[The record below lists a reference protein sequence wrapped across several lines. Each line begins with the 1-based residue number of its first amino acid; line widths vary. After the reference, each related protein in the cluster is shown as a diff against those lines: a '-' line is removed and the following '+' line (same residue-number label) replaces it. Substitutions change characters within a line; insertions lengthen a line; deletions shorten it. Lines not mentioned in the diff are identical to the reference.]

1 MSADGLPPLTWL
13 RAFEASARHLS
24 FTRAAAEL
32 NLTQSAISQHVRSL
46 EAFLGRELFIR
57 RTRAIALTEVG
68 GNYLP
73 VVREAFDLLAAG
85 TLAFTGGGRGRNLV
99 LQCNM
104 GFSVL
109 WLAPRLHRL
118 QARHPWLVLNI
129 VTPIW
134 DPERHAANAA
144 VEIRFGREEEM
155 SASAERL
162 AQERFFPVCRP
173 DYQGG
178 RPDPETAQLLD
189 CAGLTGTWSA
199 WFRTQGRPFARD
211 GEITLTSTFVIA
223 IQAVLHGAGLA
234 MAHDMLV
241 GDLLREGRL
250 IRPFEHAPT
259 LTEAYYLMPPP
270 THAATPASRAFLDW
284 LREELAAVSPPV
296 AGLPA

>member
-46 EAFLGRELFIR
+46 EAFLGHELFTR
-57 RTRAIALTEVG
+57 RTRAIALTEAG
-68 GNYLP
+68 GSYLP

-85 TLAFTGGGRGRNLV
+85 TLAFTGGGQGRNLV

-118 QARHPWLVLNI
+118 HARHPWLVLNI

-134 DPERHAANAA
+134 DPDRHAAKAA
-144 VEIRFGREEEM
+144 VEIRFGREAEM

-162 AQERFFPVCRP
+162 SQERFYPVCRP
-173 DYQGG
+173 DFQAG
-178 RPDPETAQLLD
+178 RPDPETARLLD

-199 WFRTQGRPFARD
+199 WFRSQGWPFARD
-211 GEITLTSTFVIA
+211 GEVTLTSTFVIA
-223 IQAVLHGAGLA
+223 IQAALHGAGMA

-241 GDLLREGRL
+241 ADLLREGRL
-250 IRPFEHAPT
+250 IRPFGHAPPMA
-259 LTEAYYLMPPP
+259 EAYYLMPPP
-270 THAATPASRAFLDW
+270 SHAATPASVAFVEW
-284 LREELAAVSPPV
+284 LREEIADRLPP
-296 AGLPA
+296 